1 MFKNIPNDENLPPI
15 SGEKDIGNGMKHAQT
30 VQCQH
35 TTTYGEKN
43 IHKQTSEKKQE
54 KKQNTINISHPPTPK
69 TPFLFMV
76 LTKTKQ
82 TFLSFLS
89 WKFPNK
95 NKPRNR
101 RKNFRV
107 NTDFMVTR
115 ISSLLLLLLFLL

>member
-1 MFKNIPNDENLPPI
+1 MFKNIPNYEKMPPI
-15 SGEKDIGNGMKHAQT
+15 LGEKNIGNGMKHAQP

-54 KKQNTINISHPPTPK
+54 KKQKHTQNIISHPPTPK

-95 NKPRNR
+95 NKQNGFFVVVRMV
-101 RKNFRV
+101 V
-107 NTDFMVTR
+107 NSVAVGFGGGCEN
-115 ISSLLLLLLFLL
+115 